1 MKKIMHCIVIGG
13 CLLASGT
20 KAVEPVAPVNVQPNQ
35 AVLEV
40 KGMVCPRCAK
50 AVYKQLSGIVALD
63 RSQLQDGLLI
73 DLDKKQIVMALLP
86 GKSVDCH
93 KVWQAIKES
102 DCELLRLHLRLRGR
116 LEKKGGHLVLREDGG
131 GQVYPISFPPE
142 KPRVRK
148 GNGKDEFLAWYRVAT
163 MACAMGNLDES
174 KKFLDK
180 AVELGGN
187 GVMLMALGDVS
198 LEKLW
203 VGQQAALQVEICW
216 PRNPDATR
224 GKLQLTLAERVIE
237 VTP

>member
-1 MKKIMHCIVIGG
+1 
-13 CLLASGT
+13 
-20 KAVEPVAPVNVQPNQ
+20 
-35 AVLEV
+35 
-40 KGMVCPRCAK
+40 
-50 AVYKQLSGIVALD
+50 
-63 RSQLQDGLLI
+63 
-73 DLDKKQIVMALLP
+73 
-86 GKSVDCH
+86 
-93 KVWQAIKES
+93 
-102 DCELLRLHLRLRGR
+102 
-116 LEKKGGHLVLREDGG
+116 
-131 GQVYPISFPPE
+131 
-142 KPRVRK
+142 
-148 GNGKDEFLAWYRVAT
+148 
-163 MACAMGNLDES
+163 MGNLDES